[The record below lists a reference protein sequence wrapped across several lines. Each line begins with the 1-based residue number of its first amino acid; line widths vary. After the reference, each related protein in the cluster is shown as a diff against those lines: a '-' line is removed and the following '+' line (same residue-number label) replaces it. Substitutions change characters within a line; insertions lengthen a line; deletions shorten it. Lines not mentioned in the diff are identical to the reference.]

1 MKKLMRAASAVLAA
15 TMALSVTAFAEEGG
29 TFKIGGIG
37 PLTGSTAI
45 YGQAVMNAAQMAAG
59 RDQRSRRHQRLSDRV
74 QSPG

>member
-45 YGQAVMNAAQMAAG
+45 YGQA
-59 RDQRSRRHQRLSDRV
+59 L
-74 QSPG
+74 